1 MTTIAQV
8 SEAMQTVL
16 TTVADSAARATGF
29 VQRVSKMSGAL
40 FTQTLVLGFL
50 ANRDATREEL
60 AQTAAALGL
69 TISPQGLDQRLTEAG
84 AACLL
89 EVLDAATATVLAAD
103 PVAIP
108 LVARFTGV
116 FIQDSTLLGLPSTLA
131 HIWRGSGN
139 QNTESDTSARLKLSA
154 RLDLTTGALSG
165 PFTDHG
171 LTSDRALLVQEE
183 PIPAGALRIADL
195 GFFDLDV
202 LQTIGQAD
210 GYWLTRPQITTVMT
224 DQDGRRLD
232 LPSFLAAQHTA
243 TLDVPIRLGARKQLP
258 CRLLA
263 MRVAQEVA
271 DQRRRRLREE
281 AKRRGRLPNAV
292 QMAVAEWTIF
302 VTNVPAEL
310 LSVPEALVLGR
321 CRWQI
326 ELLWKLWK
334 SQGQIDQWR
343 SAKAGAILCELYAK
357 LLAMIVQHWIMLV
370 GCWAYADRSLTK
382 AAATVRKHAICLAT
396 ALRCEGRLA
405 LAIEIIV
412 GCLAVGCRINKS
424 KKTPHT
430 YQLLLDVTQA
440 AFA

>member
-1 MTTIAQV
+1 MASIAQV
-8 SEAMQTVL
+8 SQAMQTVL
-16 TTVADSAARATGF
+16 TTVADTAARATGF
-29 VQRVSKMSGAL
+29 VQRTSKLTGAL

-50 ANRDATREEL
+50 ANPDATREEL
-60 AQTAAALGL
+60 AQTAAALGVPI
-69 TISPQGLDQRLTEAG
+69 TPQGLDQRMTETG
-84 AACLL
+84 AACLRD
-89 EVLDAATATVLAAD
+89 VLDAAAATALAAD

-108 LVARFTGV
+108 LFARFSGV
-116 FIQDSTLLGLPSTLA
+116 FIQDSTLIGLPSTLA

-139 QNTESDTSARLKLSA
+139 QHTATASSARLKLGV
-154 RLDLTTGALSG
+154 RLNLTTGALDG
-165 PFTDHG
+165 PQPDHG
-171 LTSDRALLVQEE
+171 LTSDRTIPLQDA

-202 LQTIGQAD
+202 LQAIGLAD

-224 DQDGRRLD
+224 DREGQRLD
-232 LPSFLAAQHTA
+232 LPAFLAAQATA
-243 TLDVPIRLGARKQLP
+243 TVDVPIRLGARHHLR

-263 MRVAQEVA
+263 LRVAQEVA

-292 QMAVAEWTIF
+292 QLAVAEWTIF
-302 VTNVPAEL
+302 VTNVPPEQLTVA
-310 LSVPEALVLGR
+310 EALVLGR

-326 ELLWKLWK
+326 ELLFKLWK

-357 LLAMIVQHWIMLV
+357 VIAMIVQHWILLV

-382 AAATVRKHAICLAT
+382 AAATVRTHALCLAT
-396 ALRCEGRLA
+396 ALRCGNRLA
-405 LAIEIIV
+405 EAIEIIAA
-412 GCLAVGCRINKS
+412 CLAVGCRINKS

-430 YQLLLDVTQA
+430 YQLLLDVTEA